1 MRRRRTRPALRLIVL
16 LFVFT
21 LLFASIGV
29 RLVMLQIVRAAPLDS
44 LGLAQRISTIE
55 LPAERGAI
63 FDRNMV
69 PLAVSS
75 DARALY
81 ADPSKIT
88 DAAGD
93 AAKIAPLLGLDV
105 KSLTA
110 KLTENAGFV
119 YIARKVPVDIADKV
133 LALNI
138 PYVGAL
144 DETARTYPA
153 DSLAG
158 QVLGFVNIDNVGL
171 SGLESMYNKIL
182 SGTPGKQVIEHDPQ
196 GRPIPQGR
204 NSIVDP
210 VNGDG
215 IQTTIDRDIQFYA
228 EQALARGA
236 RATGAQNGTALVL
249 DVKTGDVL
257 AMANWPALN
266 PNNFGTA
273 TPDQMRNRTVTDA
286 YEPGSV
292 NKVITASAAIEAG
305 IESPGDMLTIPNQL
319 HVFGR
324 WFNDFEVHPTWH
336 MTYADAIAQSS
347 NIGTIEVAIKV
358 GKKRIFD
365 MLNRFGYG
373 RPTGVGF
380 PGESSGVTLPYD
392 QWYDTSLA
400 TIPIGQGIAV
410 TPLQM
415 AMVYA
420 TIANNGVQVQ
430 PRLVRGIVKPDG
442 TLDEYGPS
450 PSRTVISPFVAAQ
463 VRGMLVGVVEDGT
476 GTRAQIPGYLVA
488 GKTGTARVPNLHS
501 RGYSSNLITTF
512 VGMAPADDARL
523 VTLVQLYDPTPRVA
537 AATAAPVFQ
546 QIMQYSLAHLNIAPT
561 TSLPGGPSIEQLR
574 ARALPSPKPKSTPTP
589 TPSATPSPTVTP
601 AVLPTK
607 QKPPKK
613 P

>member
-1 MRRRRTRPALRLIVL
+1 MRRRGTRPALRLVVL
-16 LFVFT
+16 LFIFT
-21 LLFASIGV
+21 ILFASVAI

-44 LGLAQRISTIE
+44 LGLQQRISTIE
-55 LPAERGAI
+55 LPAQRGAI

-75 DARALY
+75 DARAVY
-81 ADPSKIT
+81 ADAQRIT
-88 DAAGD
+88 DPADA
-93 AAKIAPLLGLDV
+93 AAKISPILGIDV
-105 KSLTA
+105 KTLTA
-110 KLTENAGFV
+110 KLSQHAGFV
-119 YIARKVPVDIADKV
+119 YLARKVPVDVTERV
-133 LALNI
+133 LALRI

-144 DETARTYPA
+144 DETARTYPSN
-153 DSLAG
+153 DLAG
-158 QVLGFVNIDNVGL
+158 QVLGFVNVDNVGL

-182 SGTPGKQVIEHDPQ
+182 SGTSGKQVIEHDPQ
-196 GRPIPQGR
+196 GRAIPQGR

-210 VNGDG
+210 VNGKG

-236 RATGAQNGTALVL
+236 RSTGAQNGTAVVL
-249 DVKTGDVL
+249 DAKTGDVL

-273 TPDQMRNRTVTDA
+273 TPAAMRNRTVTDA

-305 IESPGDMLTIPNQL
+305 IESPGDMMTVPYHL

-324 WFNDFEVHPTWH
+324 TFNDFEVHPTWH
-336 MTYADAIAQSS
+336 ITYADAIAESS

-358 GKKRIFD
+358 GKRRIYD
-365 MLNRFGYG
+365 MLNRYGYG

-380 PGESSGVTLPYD
+380 PGESAGVTLPYD
-392 QWYDTSLA
+392 KWYETSLA

-420 TIANNGVQVQ
+420 TIANDGVQVQ
-430 PRLVRGIVKPDG
+430 PRLVRGVVQPDG
-442 TLDEYGPS
+442 SLTPSPPS
-450 PSRTVISPFVAAQ
+450 PSRRVVSPFVAAQ
-463 VRGMLVGVVEDGT
+463 VRGMLIGVVEDGT

-488 GKTGTARVPNLHS
+488 GKTGTARVPNLNA
-501 RGYSSNLITTF
+501 RGYSTNLITTF
-512 VGMAPADDARL
+512 VGLATADDARL
-523 VTLVQLYDPTPRVA
+523 VTLVQLYNPTPRVA
-537 AATAAPVFQ
+537 AATAAPVFK
-546 QIMQYSLAHLNIAPT
+546 QIMQYSLAHLGIPPTAP
-561 TSLPGGPSIEQLR
+561 LPGGPSIGEMR
-574 ARALPSPKPKSTPTP
+574 AHALPKPKPSP
-589 TPSATPSPTVTP
+589 TPSASPSPGAMP

-607 QKPPKK
+607 SKTPKRN
-613 P
+613 